1 MRRGHPNAQI
11 VTDTNRS
18 TPCLHDGGVICGG
31 ATRHGSPVAVPAGER
46 RWRQRALRSHGRS
59 TARPTFGVRA
69 TATSDAG
76 AARRMLAIALIL
88 EGHRRCDAARHC
100 GMHRQTLRDW
110 VHRYNAQGLAGLS
123 DRHAGG
129 PPRRLSAEQEAKV
142 GEWIRSGPNLKE
154 HGVIRWRIIDLRAA
168 NPPGVRGDV
177 ARAQRGQAAA
187 AAQFPTAF
195 CAPPPPGGG
204 RRGPAGA

>member
-1 MRRGHPNAQI
+1 MAAKGVAITRTEHGTTDLRRA
-11 VTDTNRS
+11 
-18 TPCLHDGGVICGG
+18 
-31 ATRHGSPVAVPAGER
+31 
-46 RWRQRALRSHGRS
+46 
-59 TARPTFGVRA
+59 A

-168 NPPGVRGDV
+168 IRQEFAVTLHERSVGKLLRRLNFQRPSVRPRHPEADAEAQQAHKKRM
-177 ARAQRGQAAA
+177 ARPVRKRFQRFDPSSLRQRIRPVGRTPAKMEIR
-187 AAQFPTAF
+187 
-195 CAPPPPGGG
+195 APWSP
-204 RRGPAGA
+204 